1 MTTEPKESG
10 VYISFSESKSQFYAT
25 SKKLGMDFQK
35 FEDQDGF
42 IYLDFVS
49 LANDGIQDAFE
60 EILAA
65 IRSINAKRI
74 VLDSFSALSMSF
86 TNRIESRITVQ
97 VFLGKIMRAE
107 GITTLIISEIPYGS
121 TDLGNGI
128 EESVADAVIKLEHGP
143 DNASPIFLKVL
154 KMRELPLIEKS
165 MYAALLAT
173 DWYYIQNSG

>member
-1 MTTEPKESG
+1 M
-10 VYISFSESKSQFYAT
+10 
-25 SKKLGMDFQK
+25 
-35 FEDQDGF
+35 
-42 IYLDFVS
+42 
-49 LANDGIQDAFE
+49 
-60 EILAA
+60 AA